1 LINNGY
7 YYRIYSFYGDN
18 ISDNSEIEIFNTF
31 TTTFGGSSEDYGSSV
46 SQTDDGGFII
56 TGWTQSYGA
65 GYRSNV
71 WLIKTDALGNE
82 EWNKTFG
89 GSNTDEGYSVSQ
101 TDDEGFI
108 ITGRTSSYGAGSSD
122 VWLIKTDALGNE
134 EWNKTFGGSGSD
146 YAYSIAQTSNNGF
159 IITGFT
165 SSFGA
170 GDHDV
175 WLIKTDEL
183 GNEEW
188 SKTFGDSLDDRG
200 ESVSL
205 TNDGGF
211 IVVGY
216 TASYGYNVWLIKTDA
231 NGEEEW
237 NKTFGGSS
245 GDYGSSVSQTDDG
258 GFIITGWTQSYGAGG
273 RDIWLIKTD
282 AFGNEEWNKTFDG
295 NSKDEG
301 ESVSQTNDG
310 GFIIIGSTGLQEA
323 SGSDIWLIKTDAFGN
338 EEWNKTFS
346 GSYIDYGK
354 SVYQTN
360 DGGFIITGST
370 KSSYDYDVWLIKTDD
385 EGNVE

>member
-1 LINNGY
+1 
-7 YYRIYSFYGDN
+7 
-18 ISDNSEIEIFNTF
+18 
-31 TTTFGGSSEDYGSSV
+31 
-46 SQTDDGGFII
+46 
-56 TGWTQSYGA
+56 
-65 GYRSNV
+65 
-71 WLIKTDALGNE
+71 
-82 EWNKTFG
+82 
-89 GSNTDEGYSVSQ
+89 VSQ

-231 NGEEEW
+231 LGNEEW
-237 NKTFGGSS
+237 NRTFGGSS
-245 GDYGSSVSQTDDG
+245 VDFGNSVSQTNDG
-258 GFIITGWTQSYGAGG
+258 GFIITGWTASYGH
-273 RDIWLIKTD
+273 DVWLIKTD

-370 KSSYDYDVWLIKTDD
+370 KSSHDCDVWLIKTDD